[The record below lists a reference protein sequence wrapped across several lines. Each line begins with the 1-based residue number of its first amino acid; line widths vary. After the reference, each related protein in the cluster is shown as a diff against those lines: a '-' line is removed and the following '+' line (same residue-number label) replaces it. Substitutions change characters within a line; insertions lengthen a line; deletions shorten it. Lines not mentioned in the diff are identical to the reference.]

1 MAPHHQGRVPRRAGS
16 EARGT
21 DCDAAAS
28 AMVSCDGVA
37 LALTTAAAA
46 AGFFVAFAFALVAF
60 ALAVS
65 RALALAVALAFAS
78 ADTVPA
84 FPVVLGD
91 APEPACAPEPV
102 VAWVDGVG
110 AGLGLGF
117 GLGFGDEV
125 VHLLAAPG
133 AAPQSKRQPSTEP
146 GVGL

>member
-1 MAPHHQGRVPRRAGS
+1 
-16 EARGT
+16 
-21 DCDAAAS
+21 
-28 AMVSCDGVA
+28 MVSCDGVA

-46 AGFFVAFAFALVAF
+46 AGFFFAFALVAFAFALVAF

-65 RALALAVALAFAS
+65 GALAFAFALAFAS